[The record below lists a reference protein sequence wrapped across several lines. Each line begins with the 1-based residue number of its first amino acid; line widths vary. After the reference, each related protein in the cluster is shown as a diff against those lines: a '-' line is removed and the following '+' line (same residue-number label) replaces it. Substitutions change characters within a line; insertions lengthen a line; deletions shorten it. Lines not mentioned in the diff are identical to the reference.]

1 MKESSIWEKSA
12 FTPDEDMR
20 LTQPV
25 NPYQQADRDKYCPG
39 IEVGELIHTPMNLL
53 VWSSRS

>member
-1 MKESSIWEKSA
+1 MTIIYI
-12 FTPDEDMR
+12 DEDMR

-25 NPYQQADRDKYCPG
+25 NSYQQADRDKYCPG